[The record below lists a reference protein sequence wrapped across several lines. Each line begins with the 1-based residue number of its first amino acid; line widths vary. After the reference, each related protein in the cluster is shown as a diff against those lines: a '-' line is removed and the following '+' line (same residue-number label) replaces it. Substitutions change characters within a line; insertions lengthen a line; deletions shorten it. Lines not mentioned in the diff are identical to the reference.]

1 MASHKVVLNLT
12 EHKYQSEKE
21 KRNRTLI
28 QGKVK
33 PVTQVLSFYQQEQHH
48 ILNLIKSNKSEPTFG

>member
-1 MASHKVVLNLT
+1 MASHKVVFNLT

-33 PVTQVLSFYQQEQHH
+33 PVTQVSSFYQQEQHH
-48 ILNLIKSNKSEPTFG
+48 IIIEFDYNLQ